1 MATKIDT
8 ERPVLTVQDALALLG
23 GSLGRSSLYKALRA
37 GVIPS
42 RRINKKILIPRRRFL
57 EWLEGAEPQEREG
70 AEAR

>member
-42 RRINKKILIPRRRFL
+42 KRIGKKFLIPKQRFL
-57 EWLEGAEPQEREG
+57 GWLEGEESKPEPQEGR
-70 AEAR
+70 